1 MISLQMNGIQLKSII
16 VGLAWG
22 ANKSKLPFD
31 RIRNR
36 YKLLP
41 SIVTAQADADL
52 KNFIE
57 VLKHEGVK
65 VYRPKDIV
73 LSHGV
78 CIIIVLV
85 IDC

>member
-1 MISLQMNGIQLKSII
+1 M
-16 VGLAWG
+16 V
-22 ANKSKLPFD
+22 
-31 RIRNR
+31 
-36 YKLLP
+36 

-65 VYRPKDIV
+65 VYRPERHSFV
-73 LSHGV
+73 PWGMYNY
-78 CIIIVLV
+78 CPV